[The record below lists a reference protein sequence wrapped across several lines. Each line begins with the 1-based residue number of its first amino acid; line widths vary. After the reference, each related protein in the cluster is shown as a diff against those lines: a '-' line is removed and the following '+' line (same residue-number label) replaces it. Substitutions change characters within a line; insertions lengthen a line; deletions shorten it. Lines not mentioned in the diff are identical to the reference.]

1 MIKRLRN
8 TLQLGRVFRRIG
20 LPPLTLAGIG
30 ISGIWFNYLGTL
42 FQNLVRDLLGLN
54 TKPFQPIDYLPM
66 LLSAALPFLAIFV
79 IAFWLN
85 GSGRSPAVDWGS
97 GLKRPE
103 GKQGLILLASN
114 PNSAEFAI
122 RYHLVEQGTLK
133 RVWIIASDDKAE
145 LQFGLGTHP
154 AALQIQV
161 RAKALAESIGMP
173 LRVDICRPV
182 SPADSQDTF
191 DEVNSIFRKSGY
203 KVRDII
209 ADFTGG
215 TKPMSVGMIMACLR
229 VDRELEYVS
238 FNKPQSY
245 GPFLVDYQ
253 YSAFD
258 LIG

>member
-8 TLQLGRVFRRIG
+8 TLRLGRIFRRIG

-30 ISGIWFNYLGTL
+30 ISGIWFAYLGTI

-54 TKPFQPIDYLPM
+54 AKPFQAIDYLPM
-66 LLSAALPFLAIFV
+66 IFSAVLPFLAIFA
-79 IAFWLN
+79 ISFWLN
-85 GSGRSPAVDWGS
+85 GPGRSPSVDWGS
-97 GLKRPE
+97 VLKRPE

-122 RYHLVEQGTLK
+122 RYHLIEQGTLK

-145 LQFGLGTHP
+145 LQFGQGTYP
-154 AALQIQV
+154 AALQIRV
-161 RAKALAESIGMP
+161 RAKALAESIGKP
-173 LRVDICRPV
+173 LKVDICRPV

-203 KVRDII
+203 ETRDII

-238 FNKPQSY
+238 FNKPHSY